1 MCKELV
7 GAGAAFGLVIVGTH
21 LGLTG
26 LLGAHPFWAVK
37 VGYIGALVGL
47 VLAVGFW
54 WLRVGFGL
62 KLTLAAGLLL
72 VTAEVTA
79 LGKARFAASYAEDAL
94 AGNMWFFGWIG
105 IVVAVFLKLFVA
117 IGLSPAT
124 RR

>member
-1 MCKELV
+1 MRKELV
-7 GAGAAFGLVIVGTH
+7 GAGAAFGLVMVGTH

-54 WLRVGFGL
+54 WMRVGFGL
-62 KLTLAAGLLL
+62 KLTLAAGLLIL
-72 VTAEVTA
+72 AAGVAA

-94 AGNMWFFGWIG
+94 AGKMWFFGWIG
-105 IVVAVFLKLFVA
+105 IVVAVFLTLFVG
-117 IGLSPAT
+117 IGLRPAA